1 MAFTTWADHL
11 DEIKTVIANA
21 VKAGGFLLSSVS
33 TVGPDGVPH
42 TFRTLDEIRRYM
54 GWVET
59 KVEAEEAATS
69 GRGRRIFSGMVQ

>member
-33 TVGPDGVPH
+33 TVGPDAVPH
-42 TFRTLDEIRRYM
+42 TFRTLDEIRRY
-54 GWVET
+54 
-59 KVEAEEAATS
+59 A
-69 GRGRRIFSGMVQ
+69 